1 MSKKNNWLHVRLTNK
16 ELVQLQSLCIFEKK
30 SKSDMIRKL
39 ISNWFELTVHEEME
53 GDLWSKILL
62 GKLIENLT
70 IEKSY

>member
-53 GDLWSKILL
+53 GDL
-62 GKLIENLT
+62 
-70 IEKSY
+70 